1 MANKKQPQNTATMEG
16 AFEVSFFDK
25 YKKSIL
31 YVTGGVIA
39 VVAIVIALK
48 FGYFD
53 PRSQKADEAIYQAQA
68 YFEQGDYEKALK
80 GDGKTCEGFLSVASS
95 YSGTKAGNLA
105 KLYAG
110 LSYAQTGDY
119 KNAITYLEDYST
131 RDDEMVSPAALGT
144 LGNCYANV
152 GNTDKAVETLLKAA
166 HKADNNSLSPTFLIE
181 AGEIYESQGNKAKAK
196 ECYEEVKTKY
206 VNSMAYQTIDKYLER
221 VSE

>member
-1 MANKKQPQNTATMEG
+1 MVNKKQPQNTASMEG
-16 AFEVSFFDK
+16 AFEETFFDK
-25 YKKSIL
+25 YKKGIL
-31 YVTGGVIA
+31 YGACGVIA

-80 GDGKTCEGFLSVASS
+80 GDGKTFEGFLDIASS

-119 KNAITYLEDYST
+119 QNAITYLEDYSSCG
-131 RDDEMVSPAALGT
+131 DEMISPAALGT

-152 GNTDKAVETLLKAA
+152 GNPDKATSTLLEAA
-166 HKADNNSLSPTFLIE
+166 HKADNNSLSPTYLVE
-181 AGEIYESQGNKAKAK
+181 AGEIFESQGNKAKAK
-196 ECYEEVKTKY
+196 DCYEEVKTKY

>member
-1 MANKKQPQNTATMEG
+1 MANKKQPQNTAHLEG
-16 AFEVSFFDK
+16 TFEESFFEK
-25 YKKSIL
+25 YKKNIL
-31 YVTGGVIA
+31 YVTGGVLA
-39 VVAIVIALK
+39 VVVIVIALK

-80 GDGKTCEGFLSVASS
+80 GDGKTSQGFLDIASS

-119 KNAITYLEDYST
+119 QNAITYLEDYSAC
-131 RDDEMVSPAALGT
+131 DDEMISPAALGT

-152 GNTDKAVETLLKAA
+152 GNLDKAAETLVKAA
-166 HKADNNSLSPTFLIE
+166 KKADNNSLSPTFLVE

-196 ECYEEVKTKY
+196 ECYEEVKSKY
-206 VNSMAYQTIDKYLER
+206 VNSVAYQTIDKYLER